1 MIDHLRKTWGI
12 THEGTFDRFLGIHFE
27 RSQDKWS
34 WSATIGTYID
44 KIVKRFGLEESR
56 KFTTSLEPG
65 FALTVEEFAEE
76 PTESMITEMR
86 SLIGS
91 IGYCA
96 TAVRFDISHAVSLLS
111 RHLARPCTKVIEL
124 AKRFAATF
132 TVIVK
137 YLAGTRDFAVKWTS
151 SALEEEQ
158 GSANV
163 IIGAVDASFAMDA
176 MTRKSHGGF
185 INFVNNGTV
194 SWKSGLQSIVTLSS
208 CESEY
213 VVLCSEVCE
222 VKYLRSLMRE
232 LGHKQAESTLSG
244 RTTRRLFS
252 LLKMNAARLFE
263 VSTLM
268 CGISS

>member
-65 FALTVEEFAEE
+65 FALTVEDFAEE

-96 TAVRFDISHAVSLLS
+96 IAVRFDISHAVSVLS
-111 RHLARPCTKVIEL
+111 RHLARLCTKVIE
-124 AKRFAATF
+124 AKYYQ
-132 TVIVK
+132 VPCGN
-137 YLAGTRDFAVKWTS
+137 AGFRR
-151 SALEEEQ
+151 Q
-158 GSANV
+158 
-163 IIGAVDASFAMDA
+163 VD
-176 MTRKSHGGF
+176 
-185 INFVNNGTV
+185 
-194 SWKSGLQSIVTLSS
+194 
-208 CESEY
+208 
-213 VVLCSEVCE
+213 VVC
-222 VKYLRSLMRE
+222 
-232 LGHKQAESTLSG
+232 SG
-244 RTTRRLFS
+244 RGAGICQCDHRSGGRLICDGYY
-252 LLKMNAARLFE
+252 NAK
-263 VSTLM
+263 
-268 CGISS
+268 IS